1 MSMKTGSTMH
11 FEPGSWQEA
20 VYDVYIGTLVGTGHS
35 LYFFRKYT
43 LDLFVLEP
51 YYYLTG
57 QKEVPELPEAGDLK
71 IVGIGFGRT
80 GTVGE
85 HTIVVVRSLLEGRSR
100 SDRTPLT
107 YLATMVLL
115 LVLIVL

>member
-1 MSMKTGSTMH
+1 VTLIASLPSNTLTTMSMSMKTGSTMH

-20 VYDVYIGTLVGTGHS
+20 VYDVYIGTLVGTGHF
-35 LYFFRKYT
+35 LYFFKKYT

-57 QKEVPELPEAGDLK
+57 QKEAPELPDAGDLK

-85 HTIVVVRSLLEGRSR
+85 YNPCVRAGPIVAV
-100 SDRTPLT
+100 
-107 YLATMVLL
+107 A
-115 LVLIVL
+115 